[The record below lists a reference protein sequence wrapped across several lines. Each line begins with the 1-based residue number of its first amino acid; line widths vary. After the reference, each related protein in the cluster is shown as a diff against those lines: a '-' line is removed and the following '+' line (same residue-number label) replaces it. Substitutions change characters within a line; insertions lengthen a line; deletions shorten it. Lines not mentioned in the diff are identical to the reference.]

1 MSTKKFSTLI
11 GAGVVAAAMGAVAQ
25 PADAFVITNT
35 SASWDNVTLTT
46 GDLVGSAGVL
56 PDADNLVKFLDADG
70 VSQVRWGAAV
80 YGEEVGTGTYRW
92 ATKEEKKAGLAQKY
106 TYYTSKTDKKGRT
119 KKKKRTGWIV
129 ENTKVVSSYKNQSG
143 LGYKGVSNL
152 DLEVGEIFNLGEL
165 THFNQTIWGN
175 KPIGESADFSLNLD
189 FGDSGIGSQ
198 TFNFAFSVDETPNK
212 QEVCPY
218 QTDANKGCS
227 DKISWD
233 FAIDQKNSFTYEDE
247 EYSLELVGFG
257 NELASRG
264 IINEF
269 ISQEGRDNSAN
280 LFARLV
286 KVDTTKDIPE
296 PTALLGLAGMA
307 LYFARSR
314 KQQSEGGSEEMA

>member
-1 MSTKKFSTLI
+1 MSTKNFSTLI
-11 GAGVVAAAMGAVAQ
+11 SAGVVAAAIGVAAQ

-46 GDLVGSAGVL
+46 GDLVGSEGL
-56 PDADNLVKFLDADG
+56 IPDEDNLVKFLDVDG

-80 YGEEVGTGTYRW
+80 YGEEVGTGSYRL
-92 ATKEEKKAGLAQKY
+92 ATKDEKKAGLAQKY
-106 TYYTSKTDKKGRT
+106 KYTYKDSKGKT
-119 KKKKRTGWIV
+119 KKKNIWII
-129 ENTKVVSSYKNQSG
+129 EKTEVVSTYKNQSG
-143 LGYKGVSNL
+143 LGYKGVSDLN
-152 DLEVGEIFNLGEL
+152 LEVGEIFNLGEL
-165 THFNQTIWGN
+165 THFNQTIWGH
-175 KPIGESADFSLNLD
+175 KPIGESAEFSLNLD

-198 TFNFAFSVDETPNK
+198 NFNFAFSVDETPNK

-227 DKISWD
+227 DKITWD

-314 KQQSEGGSEEMA
+314 KQQSEEMA